1 MATAPKKVPLGE
13 FGSDAAAL
21 TGVRVTDKMDLVGQ
35 PFIITGVK
43 LTRNEE
49 RDYETLFV
57 ECLLPNTEK
66 VTFTDSST
74 GVLAQLRNWTAQNKI
89 GLALDEWA
97 DCRLFIANGLRFS
110 EFDVVDQRTGKE
122 RKAKTFYLSTNGERD

>member
-1 MATAPKKVPLGE
+1 MATAPKTPPA
-13 FGSDAAAL
+13 FGSDAAVLA
-21 TGVRVTDKMDLVGQ
+21 GVRVTDKMDLVGE

-49 RDYETLFV
+49 RDYETIFV
-57 ECLLPNTEK
+57 ECLLPSTEK

-74 GVLAQLRNWTAQNKI
+74 GVLAQLKNYAIAAKI

-97 DCRLFIANGLRFS
+97 DMRLFIANGLRFS
-110 EFDVVDQRTGKE
+110 DYEVNDKKTGKD
-122 RKAKTFYLSTNGERD
+122 RRVKTFYLSTNGERD